1 MDMVKDA
8 DVAVM
13 GIGTVDQNSAL
24 IHADLIS
31 IEEFKRLQKEGAT
44 GEILS
49 HIINKDGKLVED
61 EFEDRLISLDLD
73 DLKKIPIRVGVAYGM
88 EKKDAILSVLKG
100 KLINVLITDEAFAK
114 YLNEAE

>member
-1 MDMVKDA
+1 MDMVKDT

-24 IHADLIS
+24 IHAALIS

-49 HIINKDGKLVED
+49 HIINKNGELVED